1 VRETCHA
8 ASLIW
13 IVERGRRE
21 RVILFALVAPLPAC
35 ADEAIEKERC
45 FLLRRTS
52 PEVALLRHANLI
64 EQCPFSGVIRKRFA
78 HTEFFSV

>member
-52 PEVALLRHANLI
+52 LELAQMRSAAMSALSPL
-64 EQCPFSGVIRKRFA
+64 SGAKRK
-78 HTEFFSV
+78 